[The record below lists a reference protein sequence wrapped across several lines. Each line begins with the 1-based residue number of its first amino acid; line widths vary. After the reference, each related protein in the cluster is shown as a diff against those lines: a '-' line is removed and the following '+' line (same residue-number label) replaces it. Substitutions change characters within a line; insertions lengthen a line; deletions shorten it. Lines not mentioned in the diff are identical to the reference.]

1 MIFLRKEEKSVSL
14 CFKMIILVREQKMN
28 ERVSIG
34 RNLQYLL
41 KGYKG
46 LNLGKK
52 VKFKEEQLDFR
63 DYGIGVVKV
72 INR

>member
-1 MIFLRKEEKSVSL
+1 
-14 CFKMIILVREQKMN
+14 MN
-28 ERVSIG
+28 ERVSTG
-34 RNLQYLL
+34 RNSQYPS
-41 KGYKG
+41 KGHKG

-63 DYGIGVVKV
+63 DHGIGVVKV